1 MTILDRYFG
10 ARILSTLIK
19 TLVSLVL
26 IFVLIDMMTHRRS
39 DIFKYEVPWHVVILY
54 YTAFV
59 PQILCKFQMAA
70 MAMLISALLVFGN
83 AAQENEVTAALAGGI
98 SLRRLVRMPMII
110 AALLA
115 VAVFA
120 LEELV
125 GAKANHT
132 VENIENRYFSKS
144 TNNKR
149 LPISWANLKGDWT
162 CHIMKF
168 NRTALT
174 GEKVLMHSIRNDA
187 VEQIQ
192 AHRIFWDP
200 ERNRWILEDGLWSIF
215 DLTNPEWQREGFRIT
230 QWPAPMLET
239 PDQLFA
245 LEEPADTKNA
255 TQLVAD
261 IRRAEHYDVPTHGA
275 WTEFHAKFA
284 QPTLAFIMI
293 WLAIPFAMRLR
304 RGGLAIGFGVSI
316 VIALAYLI
324 LFRVTMGLGLVGRLS
339 PPVAAWLANAVFFA
353 IGLILFRRT
362 PT

>member
-10 ARILSTLIK
+10 VRILSTLFK

-26 IFVLIDMMTHRRS
+26 IFVLIDLLTHRRS
-39 DIFKYEVPWHVVILY
+39 DIFKYDVPWHVVLLY

-59 PQILCKFQMAA
+59 PQMLCKFQMAA

-98 SLRRLVRMPMII
+98 SLRRLVRVPVLI

-120 LEELV
+120 MEETI
-125 GAKANHT
+125 GAKANRT
-132 VENIENRYFSKS
+132 VEDIEARYFSKS
-144 TNNKR
+144 TKNKR
-149 LPISWANLKGDWT
+149 PAVSWANLAGDWT
-162 CHIMKF
+162 CHVMKF
-168 NRTALT
+168 NRVALT
-174 GEKVLMHSIRNDA
+174 GENVLMHSIRDDT

-192 AHRIFWDP
+192 ARRIFWDP
-200 ERNRWILEDGLWSIF
+200 EKNRWILEDGLWSIF
-215 DLTNPEWQREGFRIT
+215 DPNQEWQREGFRIT
-230 QWPAPMLET
+230 QWPAPMVEP

-255 TQLVAD
+255 AQLLAD
-261 IRRAEHYDVPTHGA
+261 IRRAEHYGVPTHGP

-284 QPTLAFIMI
+284 QPALGFIMI

-316 VIALAYLI
+316 AIALAYLI

-353 IGLILFRRT
+353 IGLVLFRRT